1 MLINILYPPPCLL
14 SIFTL
19 AFLASRVYFNFL
31 LLYNIYMSGKEEL
44 QVSEQLA
51 SKGLPVSH
59 SNSVVGKGKK
69 KGKGKTFGKY
79 GKYFASGFIGLFL
92 ILIIG
97 SIGSIYTVILGFNSR
112 LTEASNIQ
120 HADAVQSK
128 QEVIKESLIEGNIP
142 NNTANLLKE
151 NGAEIGYVENDEFI
165 EDNNSGKES
174 VIRYNGKI
182 VTADNFKSVVNS
194 DPGLY
199 DAINKAT
206 YSDAAYYYDDAA
218 NRVYKNLGISRNN
231 YTDNNKSFEEVMTEA
246 VGEGSNI
253 SIGSA
258 STAKDE
264 KGNETSELEG
274 DGEASTSGASIDTFV
289 NEVRSKNK
297 ASTALEATMN
307 TAGSLN
313 AADTISKQQRS
324 SRFFMAFM
332 ENISKVMAGEGD
344 KAKIHEMM
352 NFANEEKTSR
362 YVDVDTDTEGI
373 VKGAMVES
381 PSLYAVLSG
390 SRVDIEKAK
399 NYSSD
404 RILATV
410 NNKNGGGVTSD
421 TVKGTVTSS
430 DSGVRGSI
438 GRYITGNEEASDE
451 SLGNI
456 AIIIQDSLIDNS
468 FETIGGIAAGEM
480 LVDGAMNIG
489 RALAKASGATP
500 GDEESVKEYARLTA
514 SVLAMEA
521 KVDRMNRSP
530 FDITS
535 KNTFLGSI
543 IWNMA
548 INFHGNSMLKQIGS
562 ILRTTGTA
570 ISKISLST
578 YADDSA
584 NMYYAVA
591 GANCYTACSIGAMA
605 WANGLPAVTFDTT
618 TTNAF
623 SDSGFEAFVN
633 ENTTI
638 NASGNREIIDGSSL
652 GKFIKNNVDKLTIDG
667 VTDAGVL
674 ESKDSNSLKIP
685 FISDIVSMVK
695 NFVGASEEEKREASG
710 EAYVKSSSNRDWDTY
725 KYAQRYVS
733 LARAQDALRQYDGDV
748 AAFSN
753 LKFFEGTENP
763 VIAYLESLD
772 LKIAKK

>member
-1 MLINILYPPPCLL
+1 
-14 SIFTL
+14 
-19 AFLASRVYFNFL
+19 
-31 LLYNIYMSGKEEL
+31 MSGKDTLRTNE
-44 QVSEQLA
+44 QVASNGLA
-51 SKGLPVSH
+51 VTH

-69 KGKGKTFGKY
+69 KGKIGGKIAKYSAFG
-79 GKYFASGFIGLFL
+79 GVALILVFLVGFIASGNL
-92 ILIIG
+92 IPNAISAKL
-97 SIGSIYTVILGFNSR
+97 N
-112 LTEASNIQ
+112 EASNIQ

-128 QEVIKESLIEGNIP
+128 QDIIQESLKEGKMP
-142 NNTANLLKE
+142 NNTTDLLKS
-151 NGAEIGYVENDEFI
+151 NGAEVGYMENGEFV

-199 DAINKAT
+199 DAVNKAT

-218 NRVYKNLGISRNN
+218 NRVYKNLGVSRNN
-231 YTDNNKSFEEVMTEA
+231 YSDSNKSFEEVMTDA

-253 SIGSA
+253 NIGSA

-274 DGEASTSGASIDTFV
+274 DGEASTSGTSADALV
-289 NEVRSKNK
+289 NEVKSKNK
-297 ASTALEATMN
+297 ATSSIEATMN

-313 AADTISKQQRS
+313 AADTVSKQQRS
-324 SRFFMAFM
+324 SSFFMAFM
-332 ENISKVMAGEGD
+332 ENISKMMAGEGSES
-344 KAKIHEMM
+344 KINEAM
-352 NFANEEKTSR
+352 NYLYQEKTSR
-362 YVDVDTDTEGI
+362 YINVDTGEEEI
-373 VKGAMVES
+373 AKGAMIEA
-381 PSLYAVLSG
+381 PSLYAVLSD
-390 SRVDIEKAK
+390 SKVDIEKAK

-410 NNKNGGGVTSD
+410 NNKNGGGAVTTD
-421 TVKGTVTSS
+421 TVKGTVAST

-438 GRYITGNEEASDE
+438 GRYITGNEVASDQGLD
-451 SLGNI
+451 SI
-456 AIIIQDSLIDNS
+456 TTTVQDSLIDNS

-530 FDITS
+530 FDISS

-543 IWNMA
+543 MWNMA
-548 INFHGNSMLKQIGS
+548 ISFRGNSILKQLGS

-570 ISKISLST
+570 IGKISLST

-584 NMYYAVA
+584 NMYFAVA
-591 GANCYTACSIGAMA
+591 GANCYTANSIGAMG
-605 WANGLPAVTFDTT
+605 WANGLPAVTFDTST
-618 TTNAF
+618 NNAF
-623 SDSGFEAFVN
+623 SNSGFESFVN

-638 NASGNREIIDGSSL
+638 NASGNREIIDGSLLSE
-652 GKFIKNNVDKLTIDG
+652 FIRNNVDKRTIDG
-667 VTDAGVL
+667 VTDAGIL

-685 FISDIVSMVK
+685 FISDILGMIKS
-695 NFVGASEEEKREASG
+695 FVGASEEDKRKASG
-710 EAYVKSSSNRDWDTY
+710 EAYLNSSSNSDWNTY

-772 LKIAKK
+772 SKIAKK